1 MSALEAAKSLLQIG
15 LQPLPLPH
23 KEKRCLEPDWPN
35 LILSEDQLRAKFN
48 GAPQN
53 IGVLLGQASENIV
66 DVDLDW
72 SEAGQLAPFLLPDS
86 WTFGRNNELR
96 HVLVRSPGVLTTKF
110 DAPLSVTREQRR
122 IVEILATGKFVMVP
136 PSTHPNGQMLAW
148 MKPPDTRP
156 IAEVDAEQLV
166 ERVSTLAACALL
178 VRLWADLEGTRH
190 DVVLSLAGA
199 LHHAG
204 WPHRRIEALLTAVL
218 RVAVDTERR
227 DRAKAVSDTLKAA
240 AAGKAVTGLPR
251 LAELLPHDCVEPLK
265 QWLRLGSGPTL
276 TFGGKPAETVFEW
289 PDPDPLPLAL
299 LPVQAFEPELLPAS
313 LQHWCSDISDRLQCP
328 LEFPAVAGMVSLA
341 SIIGRKAGLRPKRQD
356 DWTVVATLWGM
367 LIGRPAVV
375 MKSPATAQAM
385 RVLKRLEHQAF
396 AQYQAAKK
404 QHDVEQQVAG
414 LSAKAADAEALKL
427 LKSDPDKRE
436 EAAALLQAANDND
449 DAPVLRRYIMN
460 NASVEAIGEL
470 LQENPFG
477 MLLARDELAG
487 WLRNLEREDMAEA
500 RAFFLQAHDGTQS
513 FTFDRIMR
521 GKNLRIEAPTLS
533 IIGGIQPGRLRKH
546 IHGAVTEGSGD
557 DGLVQ
562 RFSLMV
568 WPDAP
573 KEWKLVDRWPDN
585 DARQRAFDV
594 FQRLDELPAGTDPDT
609 GAPGPQIFQFDPPA
623 QDVFN
628 GWMQDLQAEL
638 RRESLHPA
646 MESHLAKYPKT
657 VCTLALVIALADG
670 EAIVSEA
677 SILRALA
684 WIPYLRSHA
693 ERVYAAG
700 TRPDYS
706 GASALLRRI
715 QKREITGPFA
725 VRDIYRNHWANLA
738 TPQDAQGAVDS
749 LVELGYLRR
758 EERPSGIL
766 GGRPTATY
774 HVSPKAV
781 R

>member
-1 MSALEAAKSLLQIG
+1 VSALEAARHLLSIG

-23 KEKRCLEPDWPN
+23 LSKACQEPGWPN
-35 LILSEDQLRAKFN
+35 LILQEDQLGSKFN

-53 IGVLLGQASENIV
+53 IGVLLGKASQHIV

-72 SEAGQLAPFLLPDS
+72 SEAGKLAPFLLPES
-86 WTFGRNNELR
+86 WTFGRAGELR
-96 HVLVRSPGVLTTKF
+96 HVLIRSEGTTTLKF
-110 DAPLSVTREQRR
+110 DAPLSVAKEGRR
-122 IVEILATGKFVMVP
+122 IVELLGTGRYVMAP
-136 PSTHPNGQMLAW
+136 PSTHPNGQPLTW
-148 MKPPDTRP
+148 LKPPDSRP
-156 IAEVDAEQLV
+156 IAELPAEQLA
-166 ERVSTLAACALL
+166 ERVSTLAACALI
-178 VRLWADLEGTRH
+178 VRLWPDLEGTRH
-190 DVVLSLAGA
+190 EVVMALAGA

-204 WPHRRIEALLTAVL
+204 WPHKRIEALLVAIL

-240 AAGKAVTGLPR
+240 AAGKPVTGLPR
-251 LAELLPHDCVEPLK
+251 LAELLPADCIEPIK

-276 TFGGKPAETVFEW
+276 TFGGQRAEQAAVASLDW
-289 PDPDPLPLAL
+289 PDPDPLPMNL
-299 LPVQAFEPELLPAS
+299 LPVHAFEPELLPAS
-313 LQHWCSDISDRLQCP
+313 LQPWCSDIADRLQCP

-375 MKSPATAQAM
+375 MKSPATAQAL
-385 RVLKRLEHQAF
+385 RVLKRLEHLAF
-396 AQYQAAKK
+396 AEYQEAKK
-404 QHDVEQQVAG
+404 THDIEQQVAG

-427 LKSDPDKRE
+427 LKSDPGKRE
-436 EAAALLQAANDND
+436 EAARLLQAASEDE
-449 DAPVLRRYIMN
+449 DAPVLRRYVMN

-477 MLLARDELAG
+477 ILLARDELAG

-500 RAFFLQAHDGTQS
+500 RAFFLQAHDGT
-513 FTFDRIMR
+513 
-521 GKNLRIEAPTLS
+521 
-533 IIGGIQPGRLRKH
+533 
-546 IHGAVTEGSGD
+546 
-557 DGLVQ
+557 
-562 RFSLMV
+562 MV

-585 DARQRAFDV
+585 DARQEAFAV
-594 FQRLDELPAGTDPDT
+594 FKRLDELPAGTDPDT
-609 GAPGPQIFQFDPPA
+609 GAPGPQIFQFDNAA
-623 QDVFN
+623 QETFN

-638 RRESLHPA
+638 RRETLHPA

-670 EAIVSEA
+670 EALVSEA

-684 WIPYLRSHA
+684 WVPYLRSHA

-700 TRPDYS
+700 IRPDYS

-725 VRDIYRNHWANLA
+725 VRDVYRNHWANLA
-738 TPQDAQGAVDS
+738 TPQDAQAAADC

-758 EERPSGIL
+758 EERPAGNL